1 MHCLPQ
7 VLKLE
12 FSDFFTQQ
20 LAKIKLE
27 EDGSYVQLNEVTTVL
42 SLCNDQ
48 FCSRII
54 INLLH
59 KTLDLI
65 EKSTRETL
73 IQLFFNFVCAVQ

>member
-1 MHCLPQ
+1 MHSVNIYPLTQ

-12 FSDFFTQQ
+12 FSDFFSQQ

-48 FCSRII
+48 FCSRIH
-54 INLLH
+54 LLH
-59 KTLDLI
+59 KTLDL
-65 EKSTRETL
+65 EKSTCETL
-73 IQLFFNFVCAVQ
+73 ILYFNFI